1 MKQNNTLRAMV
12 SVIALVSVSACV
24 PSAAQYSGAANE
36 KRNEVRMVRLTHVV
50 DVSGDGALSAGAA
63 ASLDMFLSEN
73 GVGYGD
79 SLSLDAGDEAAGNQ
93 DRDAI
98 SSQLRRHGLLLG
110 SQPTIAG
117 VMPSEGTI
125 VLVVDRYLLTTP
137 NCSDWSMKSKPNYAN
152 AESSSFGCTT
162 QSILGQMVANPRDLI
177 QGQDEDGPNGSAAS
191 NAVEIYV
198 GTAGT
203 GTGSGSG
210 TGIGG
215 SN

>member
-50 DVSGDGALSAGAA
+50 DVSGNGALSADAA
-63 ASLDMFLSEN
+63 ASLDLFLNEN

-79 SLSLDAGDEAAGNQ
+79 SFSLDAGDEAAGEQ
-93 DRDAI
+93 DRTAI
-98 SSQLRRHGLLLG
+98 AGQLRRHGLLLG
-110 SQPTIAG
+110 NHTTIAG
-117 VMPSEGTI
+117 AMPAEGTI

-137 NCSDWSMKSKPNYAN
+137 NCGDWSMQSKPNYAN
-152 AESSSFGCTT
+152 AESSGFGCTT
-162 QSILGQMVANPRDLI
+162 RSILGQMVANPRDLV
-177 QGQDEDGPNGSAAS
+177 QGQEEDGPNGAAAS
-191 NAVEIYV
+191 NAVEAYL
-198 GTAGT
+198 GSAGT
-203 GTGSGSG
+203 GTG
-210 TGIGG
+210 TGG

>member
-1 MKQNNTLRAMV
+1 MKQNNALRAMV

-50 DVSGDGALSAGAA
+50 DVSGNDALSADAA
-63 ASLDMFLSEN
+63 ASLDLFLSEN

-79 SLSLDAGDEAAGNQ
+79 SLSLDAGDEAAGEQ
-93 DRDAI
+93 DRTAI
-98 SSQLRRHGLLLG
+98 AGQLRRRGLLL
-110 SQPTIAG
+110 SNQATIAG
-117 VMPSEGTI
+117 TMPSEGTI

-137 NCSDWSMKSKPNYAN
+137 NCNDWSMKSKPNYAN
-152 AESSSFGCTT
+152 AESTSFGCTT
-162 QSILGQMVANPRDLI
+162 RSILGQMVANPRDLI
-177 QGQDEDGPNGSAAS
+177 QGQDEDGPNGAAAS
-191 NAVEIYV
+191 NAVKTYV

-203 GTGSGSG
+203 GSGSGSG